1 MVEERKTSYT
11 MSSVASNLVHTII
24 EPVILHQASELDIP
38 VEYSYLVSIPD
49 IHRNSCLSHQAC
61 HPLTIL
67 YSALTTRG
75 LHRINYSH
83 LVTSV
88 ISSQYN
94 IHQIREKPFRSH
106 IIAFLLVLCIKCI
119 MHICIALLSY
129 QIRNGIMVYVQQIKY
144 YIHLITFVELISFS
158 IFIFPTF
165 CCYSEHR

>member
-1 MVEERKTSYT
+1 MVEEWKTSYT

-67 YSALTTRG
+67 HSALTTRG

-83 LVTSV
+83 LVTVSNTRLTSV
-88 ISSQYN
+88 ISSQSM
-94 IHQIREKPFRSH
+94 ISLGSCFQHQPTTHQKLFRV
-106 IIAFLLVLCIKCI
+106 F
-119 MHICIALLSY
+119 
-129 QIRNGIMVYVQQIKY
+129 
-144 YIHLITFVELISFS
+144 
-158 IFIFPTF
+158 
-165 CCYSEHR
+165 

>member
-24 EPVILHQASELDIP
+24 EPVILHQASESDIP

-61 HPLTIL
+61 HSLTIL

-83 LVTSV
+83 LVTVSFRHNTTFTRLGRNPILYNEAEPFV
-88 ISSQYN
+88 I
-94 IHQIREKPFRSH
+94 
-106 IIAFLLVLCIKCI
+106 V
-119 MHICIALLSY
+119 
-129 QIRNGIMVYVQQIKY
+129 
-144 YIHLITFVELISFS
+144 
-158 IFIFPTF
+158 
-165 CCYSEHR
+165 